1 MKSKLI
7 LLTLASILTM
17 IISSCKTQE
26 NIDQQVDDLLKQ
38 LTLEE
43 KISLIHGNTF
53 FTTPAIPR
61 LGIPALHLSDGPN
74 GIREE
79 MSPHDWSVANCK
91 NDAVA
96 YFPCLTALASTWN
109 PQLATDFGK
118 VFAEEA
124 VIRGKDIMLAP
135 GLNIHRTPLNGR
147 NWEYMSED
155 PFLTG
160 QMAVEFI
167 KSAQAGGIA
176 VCAKHFALNN
186 QEKDRGTINV
196 EVSERALRE
205 IYLPAFEAAVKEGGV
220 LSIMGAYNKFRGQ
233 HASHNKY
240 LLQDILKTEWGF
252 KGLVMTDWGAAH
264 NTLEAANNGL
274 DLEMYPIDGKKGNY
288 YMGQALLDSIKAG
301 KVDAKVVDDKVRRI
315 LYVMVKLNLI
325 GKAEPDTTGMAAKL
339 ATPERVAAT
348 LKIAEEAV
356 VLLKNNG
363 ILPFQASNVK
373 KLAVIGDNAVR
384 KHAYGGLSTTIK
396 AKYEITPLE
405 GLQKR
410 LGKETEVKYAQ
421 GYEVT
426 KDLKASNAKLR
437 DEAVNLAKECEQ
449 VIIFGGLNHEPGNDC
464 EGDDKP
470 DMYLPYGQDE
480 LISAI
485 LEVKPNAIIVMIAG
499 SPVDMSSWIDK
510 ANALFYTS
518 YIGMETGTALARI
531 ITGDVNPSGKMP
543 YTLPRKLEDSPSVV
557 FGEYPGSNG
566 TVNYKDELLVGY
578 RYFDTKAVKPL
589 FPFGFGLSYT
599 QFAYSDLRVKTSK
612 GDPEEMCTLTFMIKN
627 TGKVAGKEIAEVYVT
642 DPQSS
647 VSRPAKE
654 LKGFSKI
661 SLKPGESGEVKIT
674 LNQRAFQ
681 FYDPDKKDWVLEPG
695 KFMLKVG
702 SSSDQILLEKEIEL

>member
-7 LLTLASILTM
+7 LLTLASVITM

-205 IYLPAFEAAVKEGGV
+205 IYLPAFEAAVKDGGV

-325 GKAEPDTTGMAAKL
+325 GKAEPDTTGMAARL

-363 ILPFQASNVK
+363 VLPLQASSIK
-373 KLAVIGDNAVR
+373 KLAVIGDNATR

-396 AKYEITPLE
+396 AKYEIPPLE

-410 LGKETEVKYAQ
+410 LGNETEVKYAQ

-426 KDLKASNAKLR
+426 KDLKSSNAKLR
-437 DEAVNLAKECEQ
+437 AEAVNLAKECDQ
-449 VIIFGGLNHEPGNDC
+449 VILFGGLNHEPGNDC

-470 DMYLPYGQDE
+470 DMSLPYGQDE

-518 YIGMETGTALARI
+518 YIGMETGTALAGI

-566 TVNYKDELLVGY
+566 TVNYKEDLLVGY

-599 QFAYSDLRVKTSK
+599 QFTYSDLRVKTGK
-612 GDPEEMCTLTFMIKN
+612 GNPEELCTLTFMIKN